1 MAVLNQIPIENVSM
15 ADIRDTLNAHGGSA
29 TNVLGSFFTS
39 YNGNSKL
46 KPVDNPAQVTLF
58 NVYRDSNGKI
68 RCDTDPTTSSGLIWG
83 LKPCIHSGERFFNT
97 MVAAFHD
104 NVTTAGS
111 TYGDWQVRRPT
122 GGSGSPYRLA
132 DFRGY
137 NPNAQFPFRQGV
149 SGHENY
155 EDGTLIDINLYTD
168 EKYISFFVSGNPASD
183 FAYLKDFFKVYQ
195 DHRLIVELYAASSL
209 SDTSWKTSN
218 PTKVF
223 ASTKKISEIT
233 DWSDS
238 LKLHVVDDMGL
249 SSGKFAVA
257 LFGLGKISTG
267 VTTARTHVD
276 GIIPPFAS
284 PCVPFYRQIK
294 VQNYFNR
301 RCNVVKY
308 RFGIST
314 STWYTPTN
322 PFIGTYK
329 GLPTIHMLIEV
340 EKSSSSLTMPSA
352 SLKVRALAYGSFNDG
367 STQKLDTGTASN
379 SSGQSVTSVTIPSGS
394 TGTFQQVYWL
404 FDNLITSYGS
414 VGGIVIQTSSDNGS
428 TWDNISSLSMNA
440 QFVS

>member
-1 MAVLNQIPIENVSM
+1 MAILNQIPIDNVKM
-15 ADIRDTLNAHGGSA
+15 EDIRDTLNAHGGNV
-29 TNVLGSFFTS
+29 TNVLGTFFEN

-46 KPVDNPAQVTLF
+46 KPVSNSAQVVLF
-58 NVYRDSNGKI
+58 NVYKDSYGNI
-68 RCDTDPTTSSGLIWG
+68 QCDTDPTTSSGLIWG
-83 LKPCIHSGERFFNT
+83 LKPCIHPGESYFST
-97 MVAAFHD
+97 MVGAFHD
-104 NVTTAGS
+104 NPGTAGS
-111 TYGDWQVRRPT
+111 TYGDWRVRRPT

-137 NPNAQFPFRQGV
+137 NPNAGFPFRQGV
-149 SGHENY
+149 TGHETPQ
-155 EDGTLIDINLYTD
+155 EGSTIKVNLYVERTL
-168 EKYISFFVSGNPASD
+168 SFFICGNPASD
-183 FAYLKDFFKVYQ
+183 FGYLKDFFKVYQ
-195 DHRLIVELYAASSL
+195 DHRLIVEQYAASSL
-209 SDTSWKTSN
+209 SDTSWKTAN

-223 ASTKKISEIT
+223 VSSNKIS
-233 DWSDS
+233 D
-238 LKLHVVDDMGL
+238 LKGRDDYIKLDVVDDMGL
-249 SSGKFAVA
+249 SNGKYAVV
-257 LFGLGKISTG
+257 LFGLGQLPTSYPSVKYHI
-267 VTTARTHVD
+267 D
-276 GIIPPFAS
+276 GIIPPYTL
-284 PCVPFYRQIK
+284 PVLPFYRQIK
-294 VQNYFNR
+294 VESYFNR
-301 RCNVVKY
+301 RVNVVQY

-322 PFIGTYK
+322 PYVGTYK

-340 EKSSSSLTMPSA
+340 EKSSSSISMPSA